1 MKTSEESTRFDDIE
15 EALKEVIDP
24 EIGINIVDLGLVY
37 GLGWDGAEPELK
49 IRMTLTTPECPLQD
63 VISAQVSQA
72 LEPLVASH
80 AIEWVWLPP
89 WSPAK
94 ITDDGREMMRA
105 IGFNV

>member
-1 MKTSEESTRFDDIE
+1 MEISEETTRLEDIA

-37 GLGWDGAEPELK
+37 ELGWDEAETDLK

-63 VISAQVSQA
+63 VISAQIDQA
-72 LEPLVASH
+72 LGPIVASH

-94 ITDDGREMMRA
+94 ITDDGRDMMRA

>member
-1 MKTSEESTRFDDIE
+1 MKTSEEATRLDDIE

-24 EIGINIVDLGLVY
+24 EIGINIFDLGLVY
-37 GLGWDGAEPELK
+37 KLDWEEAGNNLT

-63 VISAQVSQA
+63 VISAQIDQE
-72 LEPLVASH
+72 LGPIVANH
-80 AIEWVWLPP
+80 VIEWVWLPP

-94 ITDDGREMMRA
+94 ITEDGKEMMRA